1 MTDNRPGKW
10 GQAFGFE
17 GPVYTW
23 GSKAFDVVLLS
34 VYWTVGCI
42 PVATAGASAAAL
54 YYAVDRSVFRD
65 RGTATETFWR
75 AYRENLK
82 KGTAHWLL
90 SLLLGFLFLLN
101 FGICR
106 ANMRGHVQW
115 FFCALYLV
123 LTAVVIMNACWLF
136 PMIAEFEMPFG
147 WYLRGSLFCVF
158 RYFPVSLFLLGMIAA
173 GYWSVYRFPLTL
185 IFIPGLYNA
194 VTSAAVRKRI
204 MRFAPPGEDGEE
216 AVGEEEQR
224 TDRQEEDDH
233 E

>member
-42 PVATAGASAAAL
+42 PVVTAGASASAL

-106 ANMRGHVQW
+106 ANMKGHIQW

-158 RYFPVSLFLLGMIAA
+158 RYFPRFPRLSPLRSSPLSSVA
-173 GYWSVYRFPLTL
+173 GYPHPDRLPVLPKMLRPRCLRYPAHHIFPAL
-185 IFIPGLYNA
+185 
-194 VTSAAVRKRI
+194 SRC
-204 MRFAPPGEDGEE
+204 
-216 AVGEEEQR
+216 Q
-224 TDRQEEDDH
+224 
-233 E
+233 